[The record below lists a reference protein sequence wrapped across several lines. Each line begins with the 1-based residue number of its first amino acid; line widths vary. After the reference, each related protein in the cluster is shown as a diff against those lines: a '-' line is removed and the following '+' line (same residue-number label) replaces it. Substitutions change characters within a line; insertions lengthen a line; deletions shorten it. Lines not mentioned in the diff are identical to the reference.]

1 MKAAKIAIILVIIV
15 SLILWCR
22 SDYDIGH
29 IARILPFSSGHRP
42 SLYDL
47 AAIVLIGLA
56 ISGLARL
63 RRRSSSQEREPPAD
77 TDEYELDDD
86 SDSEYCDEDQ
96 DDA

>member
-1 MKAAKIAIILVIIV
+1 MKAAKITIILVIIV

-29 IARILPFSSGHRP
+29 IARVLPFSSGNHP
-42 SLYDL
+42 GLYNL
-47 AAIVLIGLA
+47 AAIVLIVLA
-56 ISGLARL
+56 FRGLARL
-63 RRRSSSQEREPPAD
+63 RPRSSSQEQPPAD

>member
-1 MKAAKIAIILVIIV
+1 MKAAKITVILVIIV
-15 SLILWCR
+15 SLMLWCR

-29 IARILPFSSGHRP
+29 IARVLPFSSGNHP
-42 SLYDL
+42 GLYDV

-56 ISGLARL
+56 ISGLARMK
-63 RRRSSSQEREPPAD
+63 RSSSSQEQEPQTD